1 MANSSF
7 SAEEVELWER
17 VNELWRFARDR
28 KIDEIK
34 AAFHPKYSG
43 WVTGVPE
50 PHDLAFAFE
59 AAASDDTILEFS
71 LTPLEVIVTEESI
84 GIVHY
89 TYSALVMDKTGLEK
103 KVTGRWT
110 EVHVKKEGKW
120 LFLSVQG
127 GPDSPP
133 PSLT

>member
-1 MANSSF
+1 MADSSF
-7 SAEEVELWER
+7 SAEEAELWER
-17 VNELWRFARDR
+17 VNELWRLTRDR

-34 AAFHPKYSG
+34 SAFHPKYSG
-43 WVTGVPE
+43 WVRDIPE

-59 AAASDDTILEFS
+59 AAASDEAILEFS
-71 LTPLEVIVTEESI
+71 LTPLKVIVTEESV

-89 TYSALVMDKTGLEK
+89 TYSALVMEKTGMEK

-110 EVHVKKEGKW
+110 EVHVKKNGKW

-127 GPDSPP
+127 GPGN
-133 PSLT
+133 